1 MGLLVLELHRLDF
14 EPNEWELYDKG
25 IKFLNYS
32 MLKPKYKELYRL
44 SNEVYIILG
53 RDKHYFK
60 KRM

>member
-14 EPNEWELYDKG
+14 EPKEWELYDKG
-25 IKFLNYS
+25 IKSLNYS
-32 MLKPKYKELYRL
+32 MLKPKYQELYRL

-53 RDKHYFK
+53 RDKHYLK